1 VTDNRIILPDGWKR
15 PRGWSIGIRVGDE
28 LNVAGQFGWDPATHS
43 FESSDFAAQ
52 WHQAMQ
58 NVLTVVSGAGGA
70 VTDVVALRVY
80 VTDLALYREAGAGI
94 AELWGSTFGRH
105 FPAIT
110 LVGVSGLTEA
120 DALVEVEAVA
130 RFAERPQ

>member
-1 VTDNRIILPDGWKR
+1 MDDGIILPDGWKR
-15 PRGWSIGIRVGDE
+15 PRGWSIGIRVGHE
-28 LNVAGQFGWDPATHS
+28 LNVAGQFGWDPMTQR
-43 FESSDFAAQ
+43 FESADFAAQ

-58 NVLTVVSGAGGA
+58 NVITVVGSAGGA

-80 VTDLALYREAGAGI
+80 VTDMARYRQAGAGI
-94 AELWGSTFGRH
+94 AESWGSTFGRH

-130 RFAERPQ
+130 RFAEDRQ